1 MKYGSLRLIK
11 KLYFTYQDVARVLG
25 ISGESAKVSC
35 SRYTREGLLIRLK
48 PNYYMLREKWDNLE
62 TVQEFELANILQVPS
77 YISLTTALVFYEYTT
92 QVQRNFVESIGIRRT
107 REINIDDAIF
117 NYTRINRGLYF
128 GFEKMENFY
137 IASPEKA
144 FVDAIYLESY
154 GRYRLDISSVDLN
167 KFDLTEI
174 NKILS
179 EFPKRMKIRV
189 QDLWKI

>member
-1 MKYGSLRLIK
+1 M
-11 KLYFTYQDVARVLG
+11 LG